1 MNAADLMTSPRLRR
15 VYYALSDGREHS
27 TRELIWQAD
36 VCAVSTIIEE
46 LRANGC
52 KIECRQ
58 QTTDK
63 GRIWLYRM
71 TQGHHAFDAEIE
83 KG

>member
-1 MNAADLMTSPRLRR
+1 MNAADLMASPRLQR
-15 VYYALSDGREHS
+15 VYYALNDGLEHS
-27 TRELIWQAD
+27 TRQLIWEAD

-52 KIECRQ
+52 EIECRQ
-58 QTTDK
+58 QMTDK

-71 TQGHHAFDAEIE
+71 TQGHHEFDAEIE